1 MTFSFSAFTHSAIA
15 RVECPKLPTC
25 VVTPV
30 SFASCCMYF
39 ASATLSAIGFST
51 YTWMPRRIAHTAAR
65 AWWWFGVQMK
75 TASTKSPICP
85 NISR

>member
-1 MTFSFSAFTHSAIA
+1 MA

-30 SFASCCMYF
+30 SRATCAMNF
-39 ASATLSAIGFST
+39 ASATLRAMGFST
-51 YTWMPRRIAHTAAR
+51 YTWMPRRIASTAAS

-75 TASTKSPICP
+75 TASTEAPIAA